1 MEPAAAPSGRRVPGR
16 STKHAGRHDNRATS
30 QRRVL
35 VEELVKEL
43 VPHSQLRV
51 ARLVVADND
60 RNDEFNTDTL
70 LSYMISIEL

>member
-35 VEELVKEL
+35 VEELV
-43 VPHSQLRV
+43 PHSQLRV